1 MSKYTIVAYILW
13 ITLGWFGTHLFYL
26 GKEHQGILWLTSF
39 SGLFG
44 IGWLR
49 DMYRI
54 PSYVKEANN
63 DREFMLRRS
72 FESRKKRP
80 SVWSNNHRVVAQVLF
95 GIFYRKLIFLS
106 LPEEYADVWY
116 IVTPILPLGTAFG
129 AYMVSSTGNI
139 KCPLR
144 YSLAGAYVGEICF
157 GHPCWFLDDSCPSL
171 GAGVCALFSTFAW
184 HRDRRTGVVRR
195 DKCCKR
201 TCKRLVVWMF
211 CAVMFSIIAV
221 SAFYFNG
228 SIETEDGETVKLRVV
243 LNNFF
248 RSPYWKQ
255 LKNSFW
261 MNLDDVWKEYKEKG
275 LEGAKKRLMMLADI
289 QGKERSRM
297 ILGLE
302 RNATMKELKAMYRKL
317 AKEWHPDRHIFVSE
331 EDKVH
336 VTAKFIE
343 IQEAYEIFKSV
354 IKKRESSSG
363 SSGINIDAD

>member
-26 GKEHQGILWLTSF
+26 GKDHQGILWLTSF

-49 DMYRI
+49 DIYRI

-63 DREFMLRRS
+63 DSEFTVRQS

-80 SVWSNNHRVVAQVLF
+80 SVWSNSHRVVAQVLF

-106 LPEEYADVWY
+106 LPEEYIEVWY
-116 IVTPILPLGTAFG
+116 IVTSIVPLGTAFG
-129 AYMVSSTGNI
+129 AHMVSNTGNI
-139 KCPLR
+139 KCRLM

-157 GHPCWFLDDSCPSL
+157 GHPHLLLADSYPSL
-171 GAGVCALFSTFAW
+171 GAGVCTLFSTFAW
-184 HRDRRTGVVRR
+184 HYDRRPPGVVRKN
-195 DKCCKR
+195 KCCKR

-211 CAVMFSIIAV
+211 CAVMFSIIVV

-228 SIETEDGETVKLRVV
+228 SIEAEDGEMVKLRVV

-261 MNLDDVWKEYKEKG
+261 MNLDDVWKGYKENG
-275 LEGAKKRLMMLADI
+275 LEGAKTRLMMLADI
-289 QGKERSRM
+289 QGKERSRL

-302 RNATMKELKAMYRKL
+302 RNATMKELKAKYRELVK
-317 AKEWHPDRHIFVSE
+317 KWHPDHHFFVSE

-336 VTAKFIE
+336 VKKKFIE
-343 IQEAYEIFKSV
+343 IQEAYENLQICYREDG
-354 IKKRESSSG
+354 IKKRESR
-363 SSGINIDAD
+363 D